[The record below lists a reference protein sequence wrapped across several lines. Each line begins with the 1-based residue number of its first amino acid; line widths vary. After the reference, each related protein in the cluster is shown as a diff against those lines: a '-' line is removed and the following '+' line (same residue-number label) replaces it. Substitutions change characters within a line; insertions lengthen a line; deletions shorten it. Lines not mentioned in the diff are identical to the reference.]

1 MAATDAIG
9 REKMPRT
16 FDLVASSRDRAATGR
31 SLLAA
36 SIAIVSVGVL
46 IPQIGRVAVPADL
59 EALAPGSRRLVIA
72 GDARGQCHVAA
83 RVNDSLIPGLLID
96 SGASGYITFGRNHA
110 AQLGFDPAKL
120 AYRYSYSSAN
130 GVGHEAKVRVREF
143 RLEESFA
150 MRDVP
155 AVITEVAQSEPL
167 LGIEILRR
175 LNLRLTGGNCELSW
189 P

>member
-1 MAATDAIG
+1 
-9 REKMPRT
+9 MPRP
-16 FDLVASSRDRAATGR
+16 FALVASRRDRAAAGR
-31 SLLAA
+31 SVLAVG
-36 SIAIVSVGVL
+36 IAIVSVGVL
-46 IPQIGRVAVPADL
+46 IPQIGHVATAADP
-59 EALAPGSRRLVIA
+59 EPLAPAGQRLVIA

-83 RVNDSLIPGLLID
+83 RVNDALIPGLLID

-110 AQLGFDPAKL
+110 PQLGFDPVKL

-130 GVGHEAKVRVREF
+130 GVGREARKRVREF
-143 RLEESFA
+143 RLESFV
-150 MRDVP
+150 MREVP
-155 AVITEVAQSEPL
+155 VAITDVAQSEPL